1 MPSFTMPSF
10 TSRRRITSLGAG
22 AATAMAVLACAAVAQ
37 ADTGAARPVAYSPT
51 KPLQVRTILAG
62 APHGWSSP
70 DDLTSVG
77 RDLYVSFQNGV
88 PATGG
93 SGGSPTQSTIVKL
106 NLAGAI
112 EQTWQ
117 LTGKCDGLTA
127 DPAHHRVIGTVNE
140 DGNSSLYTI
149 PTEGHAAPSH
159 YSYDANPLPHGGGTD
174 SITVYHGGVYVIAS
188 APTAAG
194 GPALYRV
201 TLNDGV
207 AHLAAAPFFDS
218 STATVANTGASGVSV
233 SLALTDPDSSTVV
246 PRQSPRFRGS
256 FMLDA
261 QGDQQA
267 VFASHLGQDDQQLQV
282 LNLSQSVDDTAF
294 ATTSAGLLVATDATA
309 KSVVVITGKLT
320 PGTAYTSVTPANANN
335 APSSPG
341 PNYLGVI
348 NLNSGAVNAVS
359 TNSPTFTPHSLIFV
373 PIGD

>member
-1 MPSFTMPSF
+1 MPSF
-10 TSRRRITSLGAG
+10 TSRRRITFLGAG
-22 AATAMAVLACAAVAQ
+22 AATALALLTSAAVAQ
-37 ADTGAARPVAYSPT
+37 ADPGSQGRVASTPVQ
-51 KPLQVRTILAG
+51 PLHVRTILSG
-62 APHGWSSP
+62 GSHGWSSP

-93 SGGSPTQSTIVKL
+93 STGTPTQSTIVKL

-112 EQTWQ
+112 EQTWR

-127 DPAHHRVIGTVNE
+127 DPNNHRVIATVNE

-149 PTEGHAAPSH
+149 PTAGQAAPTH

-174 SITVYHGGVYVIAS
+174 SITIYRGGVYVIAS

-201 TLNDGV
+201 TLDDGI

-218 STATVANTGASGVSV
+218 STATVANAGASGPSV
-233 SLALTDPDSSTVV
+233 PLALTDPDSSTVV

-267 VFASHLGQDDQQLQV
+267 VFASNLGRDNQHLQV

-294 ATTSAGLLVATDATA
+294 ATSPAGLLVATDSTA
-309 KSVVVITGKLT
+309 NSVVVITGKLT
-320 PGTAYTSVTPANANN
+320 SGTAYTSVTPGNANN
-335 APSSPG
+335 APPSPG
-341 PNYLGVI
+341 PNYLGAI
-348 NLNSGAVNAVS
+348 DLNTGTVNAVASNS
-359 TNSPTFTPHSLIFV
+359 TTFTPHSLIFV
-373 PIGD
+373 QIGG